1 MRRKLLLMAAG
12 AALAT
17 VLMLTR
23 PTPALG
29 GEWCFVVFGWL
40 IGQICED
47 VEAAREHETDLLR
60 RKQ

>member
-1 MRRKLLLMAAG
+1 MKRKLILMAAG

-23 PTPALG
+23 STPAIG
-29 GEWCFVVFGWL
+29 GEWTLIIWGWL

-47 VEAAREHETDLLR
+47 VEAVRETDLLR

>member
-17 VLMLTR
+17 VLMLSR
-23 PTPALG
+23 PAPAIG
-29 GEWCFVVFGWL
+29 GEWCLVAFGWL

-47 VEAAREHETDLLR
+47 VEAARGKDSL
-60 RKQ
+60 

>member
-1 MRRKLLLMAAG
+1 MAAG

-23 PTPALG
+23 PAQAVG

-47 VEAAREHETDLLR
+47 VEAAREKDSL
-60 RKQ
+60 